1 MCIFSLLAKK
11 FKPEGLESCS
21 YSTGGGMLGGYRR
34 VTLQKDRK
42 GNRTVSLQYKETHA
56 DREETTVYP
65 ASEEAFVKATEIM
78 KKYHLYAA
86 SKRGRSRIQI
96 LDGDT
101 TTISFYY
108 KNGDFSIHELQR
120 LSRKMRKGFT
130 EIEDFLD
137 SLLTGDGVT
146 TLEPQEAMLHL
157 KSGYTICFEIEAAF
171 DDRLTGILGVKHEVS
186 RFGEHG
192 IVLCT
197 GEEPDVSSAEPVSGS
212 EGGAAGNIVYDP
224 ESKEIILLYEEH
236 AFAGPVYVLAKLQ
249 GHLKSAAPLLAEME
263 GPYAMRFTGTNE

>member
-1 MCIFSLLAKK
+1 MVIYSLIAKK
-11 FKPEGLESCS
+11 FKPEELEHCS

-86 SKRGRSRIQI
+86 SKRGRSRSQI

-120 LSRKMRKGFT
+120 LSPTMRKGCS
-130 EIEDFLD
+130 EMEGFLD

-146 TLEPQEAMLHL
+146 TLEPQEAMLYL
-157 KSGYTICFEIEAAF
+157 KSGYTERFEVEAAF
-171 DDRLTGILGVKHEVS
+171 DDRLTGILGVQHEVS

-192 IVLCT
+192 IILCT
-197 GEEPDVSSAEPVSGS
+197 GEEPDLSAAEPVDGS
-212 EGGAAGNIVYDP
+212 VGGAAGNIVYVP
-224 ESKEIILLYEEH
+224 ESKEIILLYEGHE
-236 AFAGPVYVLAKLQ
+236 FAGQVYVLAKLR
-249 GHLKSAAPLLAEME
+249 GYLRSAAPLLAKME
-263 GPYAMRFTGTNE
+263 GPYALRFNGTSE